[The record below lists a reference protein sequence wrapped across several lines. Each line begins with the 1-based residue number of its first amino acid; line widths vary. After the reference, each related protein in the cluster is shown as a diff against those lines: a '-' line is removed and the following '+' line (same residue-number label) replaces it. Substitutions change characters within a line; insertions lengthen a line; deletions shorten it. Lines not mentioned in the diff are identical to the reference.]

1 MLSCVCHASD
11 LHLQVGAPAA
21 ALGSVQRLLVG
32 AGGMSA
38 PLQQQLRRL
47 FPNAAL
53 LTAYGMTE
61 ACSSMTF
68 QTLPEPA
75 GGGQPAPSTEQG
87 VCVGHPPAGIE
98 MAVLPAGT
106 AAGPG
111 IAGSLHSRRAGAEG
125 EVVTRGPHTLLRYWG
140 MPAETAA
147 VHLPGSWLRT
157 GDVGSMDGQGRV
169 WLRGRV
175 KDTIRSGGETVHAS
189 EVERVLASHPAVRAV
204 AVVGTPHG
212 RLGEQ
217 VTAVVQLQPGWAWT
231 GPGLPGQ
238 MLQQTEGGETVSLVA
253 LQQHCR
259 QAGLS
264 PYKLPRA
271 AFASQVPLP
280 MNASGKIL
288 KQQLKQLL
296 SKQLSRL

>member
-1 MLSCVCHASD
+1 M
-11 LHLQVGAPAA
+11 PAA
-21 ALGSVQRLLVG
+21 
-32 AGGMSA
+32 
-38 PLQQQLRRL
+38 LQQQLRRL

-75 GGGQPAPSTEQG
+75 GGGQPAPSPEQG

-111 IAGSLHSRRAGAEG
+111 VAGVLHSSRAGAQG

-147 VHLPGSWLRT
+147 VYLPGRWLRT
-157 GDVGSMDGQGRV
+157 GDIGSMDGLGRI

-189 EVERVLASHPAVRAV
+189 EVESVLASHLAVRAL
-204 AVVGTPHG
+204 AVVGMPHG

-238 MLQQTEGGETVSLVA
+238 MLQQTEQAATVSLVA

-259 QAGLS
+259 QVGLS

-271 AFASQVPLP
+271 AFASQAPLP

-296 SKQLSRL
+296 FHQLSKL